1 MSSIAVPRAVVPRR
15 AWQTDLPVLLVAV
28 VWGASYLAAKDIT
41 TARTVL
47 AVLVLR
53 FALVLPVLAV
63 VGHRSLRAL
72 TAAQWRGAALLGLIL
87 AGIFLLET
95 YGVVHT
101 SATNAGLIISLTMI
115 FTPLAEAAVTRTR
128 PSRGFLGAAALSVLG
143 VLLLTQGAGFTR
155 PSLGDLLMLLAAL
168 ARTLHVLA
176 MSRTKAVRGAD
187 ALPLTTVQLGTA
199 VAVFALLS
207 TGADT
212 TPWETVSDFGVRE
225 WAGLLFLSVFC
236 TLFAFFVQM
245 WAVRRTSP
253 SRVSLLLGTEP
264 PVGRRGRYRP
274 GRRTPR
280 RARTGGRPAR
290 PAGDSVGARGRTV
303 TPGGLGAARRAAP
316 DGPAATVPSVPL
328 GGVTSWRG
336 TGSRP
341 CRGRGRWAVW
351 PGRRCRSGRRRLRC
365 RAVGPR
371 WSSTGVPR
379 SCRSAGRGAGVG
391 DVALAVGELVDD
403 GAGHRGAVGSDP
415 LRRAKPGRASRSCAG
430 CRPGGWRRRCPG

>member
-1 MSSIAVPRAVVPRR
+1 MSSIAVPRAAAPRR
-15 AWQTDLPVLLVAV
+15 TWPTDLPVLLVAV

-53 FALVLPVLAV
+53 FAIVLPVLAV
-63 VGHRSLRAL
+63 AGHRSLRAL

-115 FTPLAEAAVTRTR
+115 FTPLAEAAATRTT

-176 MSRTKAVRGAD
+176 MSRTRAVRGAD

-199 VAVFALLS
+199 VAVFAILS
-207 TGADT
+207 AGADT
-212 TPWETVSDFGVRE
+212 TPWETAARFGARE

-264 PVGRRGRYRP
+264 LWAAAAGIALGGERLGALGLAGGVLVLVGTAWGR
-274 GRRTPR
+274 
-280 RARTGGRPAR
+280 
-290 PAGDSVGARGRTV
+290 
-303 TPGGLGAARRAAP
+303 GAAR
-316 DGPAATVPSVPL
+316 
-328 GGVTSWRG
+328 
-336 TGSRP
+336 
-341 CRGRGRWAVW
+341 
-351 PGRRCRSGRRRLRC
+351 
-365 RAVGPR
+365 
-371 WSSTGVPR
+371 
-379 SCRSAGRGAGVG
+379 
-391 DVALAVGELVDD
+391 
-403 GAGHRGAVGSDP
+403 
-415 LRRAKPGRASRSCAG
+415 
-430 CRPGGWRRRCPG
+430 

>member
-1 MSSIAVPRAVVPRR
+1 MSSIAVPRAVAPRR
-15 AWQTDLPVLLVAV
+15 AWSTDLPVLLVAV

-143 VLLLTQGAGFTR
+143 VLLLTQGAGFSR

-199 VAVFALLS
+199 VLVFALLS

-212 TPWETVSDFGVRE
+212 TPWETAADFGVRE

-264 PVGRRGRYRP
+264 LWAAAAGIALGGERLGALGLVGGVLVLLGTAWGR
-274 GRRTPR
+274 
-280 RARTGGRPAR
+280 
-290 PAGDSVGARGRTV
+290 
-303 TPGGLGAARRAAP
+303 GAAR
-316 DGPAATVPSVPL
+316 
-328 GGVTSWRG
+328 
-336 TGSRP
+336 
-341 CRGRGRWAVW
+341 
-351 PGRRCRSGRRRLRC
+351 
-365 RAVGPR
+365 
-371 WSSTGVPR
+371 
-379 SCRSAGRGAGVG
+379 
-391 DVALAVGELVDD
+391 
-403 GAGHRGAVGSDP
+403 
-415 LRRAKPGRASRSCAG
+415 
-430 CRPGGWRRRCPG
+430 